1 MADEYDSPSFYKAS
15 YCFDLSF
22 MVVYNYDADLEVSDT
37 CVRSSLLS

>member
-22 MVVYNYDADLEVSDT
+22 MVVYNYDADLRG
-37 CVRSSLLS
+37 VRHLRP